1 MLGSA
6 ELWAEVAPQFVERAQ
21 VRIGRIDLDE
31 STAELAASV
40 LVSAPPRFALA
51 GHSLGGIVALEVASR
66 APERVTRLA
75 LLAASARPPT
85 GVQLGSW
92 TTLGERTR
100 NGSFAEVARELAAAS
115 LPARRRSDAALA
127 ARVEA
132 MAHAVGPAGF
142 LRQLA
147 AQRSRS
153 DLRRSLS
160 RVAAPTLVLSGGDDE
175 VCPPQLQEEIAAGIA
190 GARHETLEGVGHIAP
205 LEAPDEVAAQ
215 LLAWLSAPAGGLL
228 AAAR

>member
-6 ELWAEVAPQFVERAQ
+6 ELWAEVAPQLAERAQ

-31 STAELAASV
+31 SSAELAASV
-40 LVSAPPRFALA
+40 LASAPPRFALA

-66 APERVTRLA
+66 APKRVTRLA

-85 GVQLGSW
+85 EAQLASW
-92 TTLGERTR
+92 AALGGRTR
-100 NGSFAEVARELAAAS
+100 SGSFAEVARELAAAG

-153 DLRRSLS
+153 DLRPSLP
-160 RVAAPTLVLSGGDDE
+160 RVAVPTLVLSGDEDE
-175 VCPPQLQEEIAAGIA
+175 VCAPELQEEIAAGIA
-190 GARHETLEGVGHIAP
+190 GARHETLEGVGHTAP
-205 LEAPDEVAAQ
+205 LEAPDEVAAH
-215 LLAWLSAPAGGLL
+215 LLSWLSAPAGRVP